1 MFDKENKSIFYAL
14 HVLRNG
20 KVSLKKG
27 FTNGKKVRVK
37 ELMSVR

>member
-27 FTNGKKVRVK
+27 FTNGRKVIVK
-37 ELMSVR
+37 EIISLR